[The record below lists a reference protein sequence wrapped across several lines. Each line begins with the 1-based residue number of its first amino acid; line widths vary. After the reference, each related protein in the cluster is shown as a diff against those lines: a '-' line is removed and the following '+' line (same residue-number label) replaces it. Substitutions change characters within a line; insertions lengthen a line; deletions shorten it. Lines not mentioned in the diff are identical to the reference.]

1 MSEPL
6 SAFSGNTLYL
16 DTTVLYALLRGWPE
30 LKVRKLREYVQLC
43 RDLDLPINVGTEM
56 NSPGNKFVL
65 PADGM
70 RPLPLSVTFS
80 PAQRGVASPE
90 SVARPARLRG
100 CDQHPQ
106 RARVLAQQVVQP
118 PARRARQPFGPGDVL
133 ALRLARPELRAQRL
147 GRGPR
152 AGEDDQPRG
161 VAVDPVDDRP
171 PAARREGQAH
181 RRFGQA
187 VDRGHGGGGEAAA
200 GEQLDAPATPRLS
213 APEAAEVFA
222 QVPGV
227 ETARV
232 NFTVTI
238 EHTETTN
245 TNDPIA
251 SRDIITLPS
260 TEQVVNIAGVDYTVV
275 LLGFKDN
282 TGAIVNTIYTN
293 ESSSSNNFGIWG
305 VIRSSQNRILKAL
318 VGAWVDVIRGTPF
331 LVQVFIIFFILPEF
345 GIQLEAFPAA
355 VIALTNLAACFICE
369 IVAAGIQA
377 VPWGQRE
384 AAISTGLNWH
394 QQLRNVIMP
403 QAMRV
408 ILPPLVGQYVLLIKD
423 SSVVS
428 AIGVVDVTRVGW
440 LTVQRIPQGL
450 LVFGLVALL
459 YFIIC
464 YPLIQ
469 LSNSLEKR
477 MSSGY
482 SRGKL

>member
-1 MSEPL
+1 MWGFYLEQLMHSLPFFLKGLWMTIAVSGL
-6 SAFSGNTLYL
+6 SLVIG
-16 DTTVLYALLRGWPE
+16 TVL
-30 LKVRKLREYVQLC
+30 
-43 RDLDLPINVGTEM
+43 
-56 NSPGNKFVL
+56 
-65 PADGM
+65 
-70 RPLPLSVTFS
+70 
-80 PAQRGVASPE
+80 
-90 SVARPARLRG
+90 
-100 CDQHPQ
+100 
-106 RARVLAQQVVQP
+106 
-118 PARRARQPFGPGDVL
+118 
-133 ALRLARPELRAQRL
+133 
-147 GRGPR
+147 
-152 AGEDDQPRG
+152 
-161 VAVDPVDDRP
+161 
-171 PAARREGQAH
+171 
-181 RRFGQA
+181 
-187 VDRGHGGGGEAAA
+187 
-200 GEQLDAPATPRLS
+200 
-213 APEAAEVFA
+213 
-222 QVPGV
+222 
-227 ETARV
+227 
-232 NFTVTI
+232 
-238 EHTETTN
+238 
-245 TNDPIA
+245 
-251 SRDIITLPS
+251 
-260 TEQVVNIAGVDYTVV
+260 
-275 LLGFKDN
+275 GF
-282 TGAIVNTIYTN
+282 
-293 ESSSSNNFGIWG
+293 IWG
-305 VIRSSQNRILKAL
+305 IIRSSQNRILKAL

-369 IVAAGIQA
+369 IVVAGIQA

-384 AAISTGLNWH
+384 AAISTGLNWY

-482 SRGKL
+482 SRGKV